1 MFIPNV
7 DVSNQF
13 HRTGISPSNL
23 KRITSSFSCSR
34 STSFLS
40 ASNIHEDFSILTN
53 QDLITG
59 AFMAVSLAFLFSF
72 LQGISPSSSSFRLW
86 PVDEKSS
93 MNDNITEP
101 MENLRKDESVF
112 SEWREMSKPENYIL
126 YANKIRQ
133 KSKATT
139 TGSSMLTSANDPSDT
154 VRTEK
159 RIVLFALLILFVPI
173 FSVEFFFAL
182 SRQLICGNYVFHPD
196 DAAIL
201 RNQNIGNDL
210 VPWAKELC
218 SPHFDF

>member
-1 MFIPNV
+1 
-7 DVSNQF
+7 
-13 HRTGISPSNL
+13 
-23 KRITSSFSCSR
+23 
-34 STSFLS
+34 
-40 ASNIHEDFSILTN
+40 
-53 QDLITG
+53 
-59 AFMAVSLAFLFSF
+59 MAVFLAFLFSF
-72 LQGISPSSSSFRLW
+72 LQGISPSSTSFRLW

-93 MNDNITEP
+93 MNDITEP
-101 MENLRKDESVF
+101 MENFIRKDEIIF

-133 KSKATT
+133 KSKAT
-139 TGSSMLTSANDPSDT
+139 MLTSANDPSDT

-196 DAAIL
+196 DAAVL

-210 VPWAKELC
+210 APWAKELC
-218 SPHFDF
+218 SPHFDL